1 MKVTKLKIDSM
12 YGVKHLE
19 LDGRP
24 IELRGVK
31 GTGKTSVLDAIKLAL
46 TNRSDRDYIIKQGAT
61 EGEILIETDTGI
73 SVNRKKRAEGSD
85 FTKVT
90 EYGKAVQS
98 PQSFLN
104 DIFTPLQL
112 NPVEFASWDKNSQNR
127 AILDLIEFPWDMD
140 WIKEQFGEI
149 PRGVNYQQHILQVL
163 EDIQAKDG
171 AYWKEREDVNRRELY
186 KRQSAAEIAQKIPQ
200 GYSLAKWE
208 SYSLSERIKELQEIQ
223 QSNGLIERAKTY
235 LADYDNKVRGL
246 DATRQIAISSEKD
259 AISAEREGLKST
271 IERLKAEIRAHEE
284 TLRTLDDKLADKIA
298 VADAEYEREVAKLGA
313 GLEKA
318 QKYAALENRDTAALQ
333 DEIST
338 AEQMKSFIS
347 EYKSWQTMLSE
358 CKELKERSEQLTEK
372 IQLARE
378 LPGKVLESS
387 TIPVDGLT
395 VKNGIPLIHD
405 LPISNLSGG
414 ERIELCV
421 DITLSKPQ
429 KLQMI
434 LIDGAE
440 ALDDASRERLY
451 AKCKSKGLQVIAART
466 TNDNEFTV
474 VEL

>member
-1 MKVTKLKIDSM
+1 MKITKLKIDSM
-12 YGVKHLE
+12 YGVQHLE

-46 TNRSDRDYIIKQGAT
+46 TNRSDRDYVIKQGAT
-61 EGEILIETDTGI
+61 EGEILIETDTGV
-73 SVNRKKRAEGSD
+73 SVNRKKRAEGCD

-90 EYGKAVQS
+90 EYGKTVPS

-127 AILDLIEFPWDMD
+127 AILDLIEFPWDME

-149 PRGVNYQQHILQVL
+149 PRGVNYDQHILQVL
-163 EDIQAKDG
+163 EDIQSKDG
-171 AYWKEREDVNRRELY
+171 AYYKEREDINRRELY
-186 KRQSAAEIAQKIPQ
+186 KRQSAAEIAQKIPE
-200 GYSLAKWE
+200 GYDVKKWE
-208 SYSLSERIKELQEIQ
+208 AYSLSEKIKELQEIQ
-223 QSNGLIERAKTY
+223 QANGLVDRAKTY
-235 LADYDNKVRGL
+235 LDDYENKVRGL
-246 DATRQIAISSEKD
+246 DATRKIAISSEKD
-259 AISAEREGLKST
+259 AIASERESLKST
-271 IERLKAEIRAHEE
+271 IERLKAEIKAHEE
-284 TLRTLDDKLADKIA
+284 TLLTLDSKLADK
-298 VADAEYEREVAKLGA
+298 VALANAEYEKEIAKLGS
-313 GLEKA
+313 GFEKA
-318 QKYAALENRDTAALQ
+318 QKYASVEKRDTLALQ
-333 DEIST
+333 DEIHT
-338 AEQMKSFIS
+338 AENMKSYIS
-347 EYKSWQTMLSE
+347 EYKSWQNMRGE
-358 CKELKERSEQLTEK
+358 CEELKAASEKLTEK
-372 IQLARE
+372 IQLARS
-378 LPGKVLESS
+378 LPGKVLESAN
-387 TIPVDGLT
+387 IPVDGLT
-395 VKNGIPLIHD
+395 VKDGIPLING

-440 ALDDASRERLY
+440 SLDDVSRNRLY
-451 AKCKSKGLQVIAART
+451 EKCKSKGVQVIAART